1 MTGGFEALHRRKE
14 LESKSK
20 GIAKNAMDDLLK
32 TLRISA
38 AGMKAQ
44 GTRLRVVAENIANAD
59 SLPTQPGENPY
70 RRKVVTFRNE
80 LDRKLGIDTVR
91 VDRVEGD
98 RSEFQRR
105 YDPSHPAAGA
115 DGYVLAPNV
124 NALVE
129 MMDMREA
136 QRSWAI

>member
-1 MTGGFEALHRRKE
+1 
-14 LESKSK
+14 
-20 GIAKNAMDDLLK
+20 MDDLLK

-44 GTRLRVVAENIANAD
+44 GTRLRVVSENIANAD
-59 SLPTQPGENPY
+59 SLPTEPGGQPY
-70 RRKVVTFRNE
+70 RRKIVTFRNE
-80 LDRKLGIDTVR
+80 LDRTIGADTVHVNR
-91 VDRVEGD
+91 IKTDQ
-98 RSEFQRR
+98 SEFQKR

-124 NALVE
+124 SSLVE

-136 QRSWAI
+136 QRSYEANLNVIKSSKTMLQQTIGLLR